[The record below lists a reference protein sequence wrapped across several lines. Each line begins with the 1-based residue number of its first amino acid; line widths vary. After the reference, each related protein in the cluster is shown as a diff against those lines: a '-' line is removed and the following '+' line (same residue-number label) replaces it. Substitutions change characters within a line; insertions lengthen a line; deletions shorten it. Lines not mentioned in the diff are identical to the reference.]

1 MPDFT
6 TQNSTNRTPPD
17 STREPGALKSTPV
30 NTPDLPAQTPTPI
43 PTEPAAPG
51 DEEIF
56 ASGNDTFYPE
66 TGQGQILVRVQTA
79 LGALPVPEATVIV
92 SRTRN
97 GTKEVVN
104 FQLTDKSGKTPEITV
119 PAPPKSD
126 SQSPSESLPFAD
138 YSITVRN
145 PMYYTAITDNVQVFG
160 DELTILVQELTPLP
174 EFVNETDITR
184 TVNVPRQNL

>member
-1 MPDFT
+1 MPNFT
-6 TQNSTNRTPPD
+6 TQNIMNQTPPD

-30 NTPDLPAQTPTPI
+30 NTPDQPVLTPAPI
-43 PTEPAAPG
+43 PAEPVSPG
-51 DEEIF
+51 DKEIF
-56 ASGNDTFYPE
+56 ANENDMFYPE
-66 TGQGQILVRVQTA
+66 TGQGRILVRVQTA
-79 LGALPVPEATVIV
+79 LGALPVSEATVIV

-174 EFVNETDITR
+174 EFINETDITR
-184 TVNVPRQNL
+184 TVNIPRQNL